1 MDPYLHTFLAVTL
14 MFVTYTVGRIM
25 GTQKGIT
32 STVSFLLH
40 MGVCTEEDIQKANE
54 KFEQDNF

>member
-1 MDPYLHTFLAVTL
+1 MDPILHTFIALSL
-14 MFVTYTVGRIM
+14 MYIPYVIGRLT
-25 GTQKGIT
+25 GTQKGIN

-54 KFEQDNF
+54 EFERDNF